1 MHILVRRAART
12 ALPLLLATLLTA
24 LLAACG
30 AQRHSAAP
38 PAPAPEAAAPTA
50 PAAPAFTE
58 ADALAGLNTL
68 VNDTP
73 PASEAYDAK
82 CKELAPAVDAP
93 GISSSL
99 RRVLSSVLAFDP
111 PRLRER
117 WESHQKAQDEAA
129 SLYAANPPIDTK
141 ALNGARVLRRLGP
154 ALHLVRLPS
163 GDTVFLASPRKF
175 KKNARIKGLYV
186 LERQRPKPDAAKGDL
201 VDELEDQP
209 RTFSEITRQEARQ
222 LEDRRAPALAELRQ
236 LESRNDELA
245 RGVAADLA
253 RLDMLTRDVNAVIGP
268 MLLPQGTPPAPQ
280 SLVRKVKRLSHSYSR
295 EQYYRYA
302 LPVTGLPK
310 VDAALAAYL
319 DQRKAEMQDLLKST
333 GIGRGRARANVDRI
347 AFTAHTAS
355 RVLLSIRFEQMRDT
369 GGAHPNT
376 TYDSFVFDLR
386 SQSRLT
392 LADIFTDVPAALAVL
407 SSLAQTRLSL
417 ALDGL
422 LFPEG
427 YAPKAENFSV
437 FVLDG
442 ADMVFTFPPY
452 QVASYAQGT
461 QTLRVPLFHP
471 RLQPLLA
478 PALKEALAVE

>member
-1 MHILVRRAART
+1 MHILVRRAAHA

-30 AQRHSAAP
+30 AQRQP
-38 PAPAPEAAAPTA
+38 PAAPAPDAAAPAA

-58 ADALAGLNTL
+58 AAVLAGLNTL

-73 PASEAYDAK
+73 LATEAYDAK
-82 CKELAPAVDAP
+82 CKELAPALEAP
-93 GISSSL
+93 ELSSSL
-99 RRVLSSVLAFDP
+99 RRVLSNVLAFDP

-129 SLYAANPPIDTK
+129 SLYAANPPVNTK
-141 ALNGARVLRRLGP
+141 ALNGASVLRRLGP

-222 LEDRRAPALAELRQ
+222 LEDRRTPALAEMRR

-253 RLDMLTRDVNAVIGP
+253 RLDILTQDVNAVIGP
-268 MLLPQGTPPAPQ
+268 MLLPQGAPPAPQ
-280 SLVRKVKRLSHSYSR
+280 SLIRKVKRVSHSYSR

-310 VDAALAAYL
+310 VDAALADYL

-347 AFTAHTAS
+347 AFTAHSAS
-355 RVLLSIRFEQMRDT
+355 RALLSIRFEQMRDT

-386 SQSRLT
+386 SQARLA
-392 LADIFTDVPAALAVL
+392 LADVFTDAPAALAVL
-407 SSLAQTRLSL
+407 SDLAQTRLTL

-442 ADMVFTFPPY
+442 ADLVFTFPPY

-471 RLQPLLA
+471 RLQPLLT
-478 PALKEALAVE
+478 PTLKEALAVE